1 MGFNSFSV
9 GHEFGPYEVLI
20 DQNTSEMYSKAIIN
34 RDLENHSPFAVVSTS
49 VKAGIAK
56 KDNKKIKE
64 MRLR

>member
-20 DQNTSEMYSKAIIN
+20 DQKTSEMYSKAIIN

-49 VKAGIAK
+49 FGKLLAVL
-56 KDNKKIKE
+56 N
-64 MRLR
+64 